1 MPEDPRQCW
10 CFKFGWNSLPGD
22 PGIAKGFMSTWNISG
37 CAVLT
42 AVFITGLAGCS
53 RGPYGTALPLDLADI
68 PKIQPQLNKLPDDE
82 RELVLGYLRRSNGDV
97 LPAKFADPDAPFTAR
112 TFAEAIKL
120 QKDYKVKHAVDIARM
135 DALQAAREAAL
146 APLRDALSIEL
157 VSREILSADAV
168 SGREL
173 IRGQAINDSPIL
185 VTTYRLRNRTYET
198 ITDASGSVV
207 VRTSDDP
214 KSLMGAARCWFQGIE
229 RLSPGQATEVRCGD
243 IRKQVDDASKAF
255 VALPESALILT
266 WEPKSI
272 TFESGKVL
280 KAENN

>member
-1 MPEDPRQCW
+1 MAAPKIIVR
-10 CFKFGWNSLPGD
+10 L
-22 PGIAKGFMSTWNISG
+22 
-37 CAVLT
+37 
-42 AVFITGLAGCS
+42 GLMALLVAGLSACS
-53 RGPYGTALPLDLADI
+53 RGPYGTALPTDLADI

-97 LPAKFADPDAPFTAR
+97 LPAKFADPDSPFTAR

-120 QKDYKVKHAVDIARM
+120 QKEYKVKHAVEIARV

-157 VSREILSADAV
+157 VSRELLSADAV
-168 SGREL
+168 SGREPT
-173 IRGQAINDSPIL
+173 RGQAINDSPTL

-207 VRTSDDP
+207 VRTTDDP
-214 KSLMGAARCWFQGIE
+214 RSLMGAARCWFQSIE
-229 RLSPGQATEVRCGD
+229 PLSPGQATEVRCGD
-243 IRKQVDDASKAF
+243 IRKQAGDASNVF

-266 WEPKSI
+266 WEPRSI

-280 KAENN
+280 RAENN